1 MRDHLNGIDTIQADA
16 RDPMD
21 VGRRLRTIRQNADLS
36 QRELAKRAGVNNGTI
51 SLIEQGRISP
61 SVALLK
67 KLLDAMNVTFIEFF
81 SLATNESDI
90 VFFSR
95 EQMMPLTKGQVRLSR
110 IGGSAGLNRI
120 QILYEEY
127 APKADTG
134 EEMLQHEGEEG
145 GIVIRGHVEVTVD
158 ALSRVLGPGEGYYF
172 DSRRPHRFRN
182 VGDGTAIVV
191 SACTPPSL

>member
-1 MRDHLNGIDTIQADA
+1 VVRNHLDGIDTIQAET
-16 RDPMD
+16 RDPLD
-21 VGRRLRTIRQNADLS
+21 VGKRLRTIRQGEDLS

-81 SLATNESDI
+81 SLAANDPDM

-95 EQMMPLTKGQVRLSR
+95 EQMVPLTKGQVRLSR
-110 IGGSAGLNRI
+110 IGGSVGLNQI

-145 GIVIRGHVEVTVD
+145 GIVIRGKVEVTVGE
-158 ALSRVLGPGEGYYF
+158 LSRVLGPGEGYYF
-172 DSRRPHRFRN
+172 D
-182 VGDGTAIVV
+182 
-191 SACTPPSL
+191 TPPSL

>member
-1 MRDHLNGIDTIQADA
+1 MRDHLSGNFTVQAET
-16 RDPMD
+16 RDQMD
-21 VGRRLRTIRQNADLS
+21 VGMRLRAVRQNSGLS

-67 KLLDAMNVTFIEFF
+67 KLLDAMKVTFVEFF
-81 SLATNESDI
+81 SLTTNDPGMI
-90 VFFSR
+90 FFTP
-95 EQMMPLTKGQVRLSR
+95 EQMVPLTKGQVRLSR
-110 IGGSAGLNRI
+110 VGGSAGLNQI

-145 GIVIRGHVEVTVD
+145 GIVIKGKVEVTVGE
-158 ALSRVLGPGEGYYF
+158 LSRVLGPGEGYYF
-172 DSRRPHRFRN
+172 DSRQPHRFCN
-182 VGDGTAIVV
+182 VGDETAIVI

>member
-1 MRDHLNGIDTIQADA
+1 
-16 RDPMD
+16 MD
-21 VGRRLRTIRQNADLS
+21 VGMRLRAVRQNSGLS

-67 KLLDAMNVTFIEFF
+67 KLLDAMKVTFVEFF
-81 SLATNESDI
+81 SLTTNDPGMI
-90 VFFSR
+90 FFTP
-95 EQMMPLTKGQVRLSR
+95 EQMVPLTKGQVRLSR
-110 IGGSAGLNRI
+110 VGGSAGLNQI

-145 GIVIRGHVEVTVD
+145 GIVIKGKVEVTVGE
-158 ALSRVLGPGEGYYF
+158 LSRVLGPGEGYYF
-172 DSRRPHRFRN
+172 DSRQPHRFCN
-182 VGDGTAIVV
+182 VGDETAIVI